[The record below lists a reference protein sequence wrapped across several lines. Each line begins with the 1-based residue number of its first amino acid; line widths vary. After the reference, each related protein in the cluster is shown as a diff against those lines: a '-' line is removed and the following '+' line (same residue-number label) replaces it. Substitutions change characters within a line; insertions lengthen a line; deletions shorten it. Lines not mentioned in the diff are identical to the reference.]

1 MRHLW
6 IFAFLASLL
15 LSCSDTKPDKRGVA
29 VTNASQAWIAQ
40 NLLGNDSGV
49 EIIKLLPPGA
59 DPEHFEPSVQTLR
72 SLGNAESWFYMDT
85 PGFERQLMP
94 KIKENFPNLEIVD
107 VTVGIDRDL
116 PHFHSSDS
124 GHLHDESE
132 EESDPHI
139 LTSLRNA
146 KIMTNNMAD
155 KMAVMFPEMSDS
167 IEARRSALIER
178 LTALDDSIADVFDS
192 GFADNGFLI
201 EHPSLGYFARDYGLH
216 QIAMEQGHRE
226 ATPAERAEK
235 FAEAVSR
242 GVKVIVV
249 EQEHPSAGAAD
260 LAKNQGL
267 RIVEVP
273 LGGPDYLA
281 SFRIL
286 VSALNKGNSSK

>member
-1 MRHLW
+1 MRHIW
-6 IFAFLASLL
+6 IFALLAYLL
-15 LSCSDTKPDKRGVA
+15 LSCTDKKPDKGGVA

-40 NLLGNDSGV
+40 NLLGEDSGI

-72 SLGNAESWFYMDT
+72 SLGNARSWLYMDT

-107 VTVGIDRDL
+107 VTAGIDRNL
-116 PHFHSSDS
+116 PHFHTPSS
-124 GHLHDESE
+124 GHHHDGLA

-146 KIMTNNMAD
+146 QIMAANMAE
-155 KMAVMFPEMSDS
+155 KMAGMFPDMADS
-167 IEARRSALIER
+167 IEARRAALVEKLI
-178 LTALDDSIADVFDS
+178 ALDDSIASVLDS
-192 GFADNGFLI
+192 GFADKGFLI

-242 GVKVIVV
+242 GVKVIVI

-260 LAKNQGL
+260 LAKSQGL
-267 RIVEVP
+267 QMVEVP

-286 VSALNKGNSSK
+286 ARALNKGNSSK